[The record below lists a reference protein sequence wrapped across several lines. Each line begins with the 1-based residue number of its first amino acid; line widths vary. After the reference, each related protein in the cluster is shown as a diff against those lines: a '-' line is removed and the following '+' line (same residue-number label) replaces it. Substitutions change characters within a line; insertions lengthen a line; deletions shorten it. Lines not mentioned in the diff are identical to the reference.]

1 MKIPYAF
8 LCVHGFARAAVGSL
22 PPLIAVLI
30 TQTLSLQA
38 LATCLVASSVVQLLL
53 TPLLAPTVDR
63 TNPLSLLLKCEMVL
77 ALLSVTMAWQ
87 LSVGQ
92 VELTYWVL
100 FFVGNAV
107 LQAVEGTA
115 YPKISLRLVAH
126 EKLTGFIGWE
136 SMVMYSA
143 RFAGPIIAGL
153 CLLTWTADRALIGVL
168 ILPPLLAVPLYA
180 WMNWRLAH
188 LFNTDDGRPAVLHTS
203 IKGRFET
210 WVKDVFGGFKMR
222 WAIETERYL
231 SIQVCLELAL
241 VIPTFGILLPR
252 VLMELKW
259 DNSWLGWLEAG
270 SGAGLMLGSVLAPKL
285 IRQVGQWRICIG
297 SAFLLA
303 LAVGICGIFV
313 MQAKP
318 FLLTSSLFLA
328 NFFLA
333 LRIQAGSAQRRVA
346 VPDRL
351 RAQFVG
357 AHMTLNALAAQVG
370 VVAAVTWLSHFS
382 AASWF
387 GLSAAAMLLL
397 AFSLM
402 ALPGYRALVSME
414 VSKAVGFYE
423 RQYPSVFAATKPGTF
438 SG

>member
-8 LCVHGFARAAVGSL
+8 LGVHGLARAAVGSL
-22 PPLIAVLI
+22 PPLIAILI
-30 TQTLSLQA
+30 TQSLSLQA
-38 LATCLVASSVVQLLL
+38 LAACMVASTAVQLLL

-63 TNPLSLLLKCEMVL
+63 TNPLLLLLKCEIVF
-77 ALLSVTMAWQ
+77 ALLSMVTSWQ
-87 LSVGQ
+87 LLVGHIG
-92 VELTYWVL
+92 LLYWGT
-100 FFVGNAV
+100 FFVGSAV
-107 LQAVEGTA
+107 IQAVVGTA

-126 EKLTGFIGWE
+126 DKLTDFIGWE
-136 SMVMYSA
+136 SMVLYSA

-153 CLLTWTADRALIGVL
+153 CLLTWTADKALIGVL
-168 ILPPLLAVPLYA
+168 MLPPLLAVPLYA
-180 WMNWRLAH
+180 WINWRLSD
-188 LFNTDDGRPAVLHTS
+188 LFDLDDARPIVQPTS

-210 WVKDVFGGFKMR
+210 WTKNVMGGFKMR

-252 VLMELKW
+252 VLMDMQW
-259 DNSWLGWLEAG
+259 NNSWLGWLEAG
-270 SGAGLMLGSVLAPKL
+270 SGAGLMLGSVLAPKT
-285 IRQVGQWRICIG
+285 IKQFGQWRTGIG

-303 LAVGICGIFV
+303 LAVGLCGIFIT
-313 MQAKP
+313 QRQP
-318 FLLTSSLFLA
+318 YLLTTSLFLA

-333 LRIQAGSAQRRVA
+333 LRIQSGSAQRRVA

-402 ALPGYRALVSME
+402 TIPGYRSLVSME
-414 VSKAVGFYE
+414 VSKAAGYYE
-423 RQYPSVFAATKPGTF
+423 RQYPRVFEQLEVSHA
-438 SG
+438 